1 MNAISKLLSQKSNIF
16 YIVFDK
22 DFKTMEFSPT
32 IEEIIHDEIEKGLDV
47 RESMWEL
54 VGLEEKILKLIEGDD
69 AIHFPMILKGATY
82 YDLDVET
89 FFSAKGVKL
98 FIAYLIKKNK
108 ESLSYVAT
116 IKEIN
121 KKSLIYETEDKKNQE
136 EQYKLINK
144 RVINF
149 NVDMN
154 GMITSANDA
163 FAYFFDIRRDK
174 ILGEHFSN
182 FFKARDSNFNDKE
195 TIIFNAVNKND
206 EIVSFHA
213 NIIPISRE
221 NVIYENI
228 IICQDIS
235 SLKEIEKELVFA
247 AGNDSLTGVA
257 NRSQLLDK
265 MDEAI
270 IKSKNLNASFS
281 ACFIDLENFKLVN
294 SDYGRHAGDML
305 LKHVAKILSNFVRKN
320 DMVARISGNEF
331 AILFDSISDTQG
343 IGVMLERIK
352 ELAIK
357 NPLIYTKD
365 DVIKFTF
372 NISLVSYPKDA
383 NNAEKLIKVAD
394 KMMCL
399 KKRDS

>member
-32 IEEIIHDEIEKGLDV
+32 IEEIIHDELEKGLDI

-149 NVDMN
+149 
-154 GMITSANDA
+154 
-163 FAYFFDIRRDK
+163 
-174 ILGEHFSN
+174 
-182 FFKARDSNFNDKE
+182 
-195 TIIFNAVNKND
+195 II
-206 EIVSFHA
+206 
-213 NIIPISRE
+213 
-221 NVIYENI
+221 
-228 IICQDIS
+228 
-235 SLKEIEKELVFA
+235 
-247 AGNDSLTGVA
+247 
-257 NRSQLLDK
+257 
-265 MDEAI
+265 
-270 IKSKNLNASFS
+270 
-281 ACFIDLENFKLVN
+281 
-294 SDYGRHAGDML
+294 
-305 LKHVAKILSNFVRKN
+305 
-320 DMVARISGNEF
+320 
-331 AILFDSISDTQG
+331 
-343 IGVMLERIK
+343 
-352 ELAIK
+352 
-357 NPLIYTKD
+357 
-365 DVIKFTF
+365 
-372 NISLVSYPKDA
+372 
-383 NNAEKLIKVAD
+383 
-394 KMMCL
+394 
-399 KKRDS
+399 

>member
-22 DFKTMEFSPT
+22 EFKTMEFSPT
-32 IEEIIHDEIEKGLDV
+32 IEEIIHDELEKGLDI

-54 VGLEEKILKLIEGDD
+54 VGLEEKILKLLEDDD
-69 AIHFPMILKGATY
+69 AIHFPMILKGSTY

-89 FFSAKGVKL
+89 FHSDKGAKL
-98 FIAYLIKKNK
+98 FIAYLIKKTR
-108 ESLSYVAT
+108 ESLGYVAT

-121 KKSLIYETEDKKNQE
+121 KKCLIYESEDKKNQE
-136 EQYKLINK
+136 EHYKLINK

-154 GMITSANDA
+154 GMISGANDA
-163 FAYFFDIRRDK
+163 FAYFFDMEKDK
-174 ILGEHFSN
+174 ILGEHFST
-182 FFKARDSNFNDKE
+182 FFKARDSNFNDKD
-195 TIIFNAVNKND
+195 TIIFNAINKND

-235 SLKEIEKELVFA
+235 YLKEIEKELVFA
-247 AGNDSLTGVA
+247 AGHDSLTGVA

-270 IKSKNLNASFS
+270 IKSKNLNTSFS
-281 ACFIDLENFKLVN
+281 ACFINLDDFKLVN

-320 DMVARISGNEF
+320 DMVARISGNKF
-331 AILFDSISDTQG
+331 TILFDSISDTQS
-343 IGVMLERIK
+343 INIMLERIK

-372 NISLVSYPKDA
+372 NVSLVSYPKDA
-383 NNAEKLIKVAD
+383 SNAEKLIEVAD
-394 KMMCL
+394 KITYL
-399 KKRDS
+399 RKRDS